1 MTYNAQGIGKSGAR
15 KRLVEEVVKQAE
27 YWAEYWADCD
37 SKNNSFECMRAI
49 YIAVDQYK
57 KETSK

>member
-27 YWAEYWADCD
+27 YWADRKE
-37 SKNNSFECMRAI
+37 SFECMRAI

>member
-15 KRLVEEVVKQAE
+15 KRLVEEVVKIADKHHHNVFDAE
-27 YWAEYWADCD
+27 EAAARLA
-37 SKNNSFECMRAI
+37 K
-49 YIAVDQYK
+49 AVLDYK

>member
-15 KRLVEEVVKQAE
+15 KRLVDEVLNQVEAVEHGLPLDLAMLNVK
-27 YWAEYWADCD
+27 
-37 SKNNSFECMRAI
+37 KFVI
-49 YIAVDQYK
+49 IYK

>member
-15 KRLVEEVVKQAE
+15 KRLVDEVVKQVE
-27 YWAEYWADCD
+27 YWDWADRKE
-37 SKNNSFECMRAI
+37 SLECMRAI
-49 YIAVDQYK
+49 YIAVEQYK

>member
-15 KRLVEEVVKQAE
+15 KRLVEEVIKYVEMRQVGLRDE
-27 YWAEYWADCD
+27 Y
-37 SKNNSFECMRAI
+37 CMAQI
-49 YIAVDQYK
+49 EACVEQYK

>member
-15 KRLVEEVVKQAE
+15 KRLVEQVVKQVEDVENGLPLDLAMLNV
-27 YWAEYWADCD
+27 
-37 SKNNSFECMRAI
+37 KKFVI
-49 YIAVDQYK
+49 IYK

>member
-15 KRLVEEVVKQAE
+15 KRLVEEVIKQTEAWRKRDRPSIDIMIFISE
-27 YWAEYWADCD
+27 
-37 SKNNSFECMRAI
+37 
-49 YIAVDQYK
+49 AVEQYK

>member
-15 KRLVEEVVKQAE
+15 KRLVDEVL
-27 YWAEYWADCD
+27 
-37 SKNNSFECMRAI
+37 RAVNAHKGDVGDDGLLLNKI
-49 YIAVDQYK
+49 FIAVFKYK